1 MVKVGVK
8 PEVNALAALLVLL
21 SLALVIV
28 SQLMLKEKKIA

>member
-8 PEVNALAALLVLL
+8 PEVNALAALLVML

-28 SQLMLKEKKIA
+28 SQLMLKEKKIP